1 LNLRSKQDSWG
12 IVAPGTAADLNGSA
26 PWIDCLAVSDGY
38 FQALEIPLLRG
49 RTFTPPESDQG
60 AAQVILS
67 EKLAKR
73 LWPAVDPIGKTLRLE
88 TAISEMPWLTVIG
101 IVRDAQGSFASV
113 GTETLGVYV
122 PFGLM
127 RLGDG
132 SLSREGGNRDGRY
145 TSLRFYAR
153 TSGNPKNLA
162 AATRTA
168 IINVDRQQPIFMI
181 RTMEDKLYEEGA
193 PRRAMAFLIG
203 IFAFVALFLA
213 SVGTYGVMAYN
224 VSERTSEIGIR
235 MALGAQRRDVVALV
249 MKQAMYM
256 LVIGIPLGVCG
267 ALMLSGVLRSQLF
280 GVSARDPLTFV
291 SVSLL
296 LMIVTLLATFLPARR
311 ATNVDPI
318 VALRY
323 E

>member
-1 LNLRSKQDSWG
+1 
-12 IVAPGTAADLNGSA
+12 
-26 PWIDCLAVSDGY
+26 
-38 FQALEIPLLRG
+38 
-49 RTFTPPESDQG
+49 
-60 AAQVILS
+60 
-67 EKLAKR
+67 
-73 LWPAVDPIGKTLRLE
+73 
-88 TAISEMPWLTVIG
+88 
-101 IVRDAQGSFASV
+101 V

-145 TSLRFYAR
+145 TSLRFYGR

-168 IINVDRQQPIFMI
+168 IFNVDRQQPIFMI
-181 RTMEDKLYEEGA
+181 RTMEDKLYEDGA

-213 SVGTYGVMAYN
+213 SVGTYGVMAYF

-249 MKQAMYM
+249 MKQAIYL

-291 SVSLL
+291 CASLL
-296 LMIVTLLATFLPARR
+296 LITVTLLATFLPARR